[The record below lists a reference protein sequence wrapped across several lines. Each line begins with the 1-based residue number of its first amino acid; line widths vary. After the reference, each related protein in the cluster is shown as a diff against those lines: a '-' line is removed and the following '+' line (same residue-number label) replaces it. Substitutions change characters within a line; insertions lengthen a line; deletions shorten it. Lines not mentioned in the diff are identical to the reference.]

1 MISAQIFS
9 CILLVFSIMGVSF
22 FGRDLSVVPLCENF
36 AHLRS
41 LVFTVISHSRSN
53 CVGVKCLSLCSAHFT
68 PRKVIS
74 YKELAQF
81 TFFRFTKFIS
91 HISFY
96 LFDVNCALLTVSV
109 YAISAS
115 LSLLVWGISLL
126 RERQW
131 GSAPLTPATL

>member
-1 MISAQIFS
+1 M
-9 CILLVFSIMGVSF
+9 CIKRRGRVSDPRKCRFLVVGYYIGVTF

-41 LVFTVISHSRSN
+41 LVFTVISHRRSN
-53 CVGVKCLSLCSAHFT
+53 CVGVKCLSLRSAHFT

-91 HISFY
+91 HISFPF
-96 LFDVNCALLTVSV
+96 LM
-109 YAISAS
+109 
-115 LSLLVWGISLL
+115 
-126 RERQW
+126 
-131 GSAPLTPATL
+131 